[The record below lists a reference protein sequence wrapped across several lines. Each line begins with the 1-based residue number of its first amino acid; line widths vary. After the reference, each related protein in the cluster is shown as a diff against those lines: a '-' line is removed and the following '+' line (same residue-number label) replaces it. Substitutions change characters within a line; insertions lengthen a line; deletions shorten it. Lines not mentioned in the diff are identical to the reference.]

1 MEEHII
7 NIFVNSK
14 FTDRVRCSPFSE
26 EKLVYGYLF
35 TERVINSI
43 DEVKRIYF
51 ETQKG
56 EKNFYAE
63 VKKGVLETLPP
74 SKEIGMP
81 ISNLFRLMHALFER
95 STIFRQT
102 GGTHVSGTSNG
113 EQLLSAFEDIS
124 RRSAVQ
130 KAIGDALL
138 KRKLRYTPILLT
150 SARVNETIVQ
160 YARRAGIKIIASH
173 SAPTDRAVE
182 KAESSRITLIGF
194 LRETRMNIYS
204 APECII
210 F

>member
-1 MEEHII
+1 M
-7 NIFVNSK
+7 
-14 FTDRVRCSPFSE
+14 DRVQCSPFEE
-26 EKLVYGYLF
+26 EKLVFGYLF

-43 DEVKRIYF
+43 DEVKRTYS
-51 ETQKG
+51 ETQRS
-56 EKNFYAE
+56 EKNFYTDVE
-63 VKKGVLETLPP
+63 KRVLETLPL
-74 SKEIGMP
+74 SKEIRIP
-81 ISNLFRLMHALFER
+81 INNLFNLAHTLFER

-102 GGTHVSGTSNG
+102 GGTHISGLSDG

-138 KRKLRYTPILLT
+138 RRKLQYTPILLT

-173 SAPTDRAVE
+173 SAPTDRAVK
-182 KAESSRITLIGF
+182 KAETSRITLIGF
-194 LRETRMNIYS
+194 LRENRMNIYS
-204 APECII
+204 VPERVI